1 MIGETID
8 RQASRVIGGSE
19 SLLIIR
25 DWGALETC
33 SLLAGFAR
41 LFGRIAQ
48 IVGPDCPIVF
58 QIAGLSTPTTPIL
71 LIFQAKVLIFAFKLL
86 NTDPGKI

>member
-1 MIGETID
+1 MISETIG

-19 SLLIIR
+19 SLLILR

-33 SLLAGFAR
+33 SLAGFAR